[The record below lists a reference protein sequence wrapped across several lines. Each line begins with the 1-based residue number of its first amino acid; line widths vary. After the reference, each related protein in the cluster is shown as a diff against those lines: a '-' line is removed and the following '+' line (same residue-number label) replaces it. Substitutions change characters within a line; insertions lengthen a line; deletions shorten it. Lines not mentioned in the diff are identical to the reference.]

1 VDLKR
6 NSLKEKR
13 TFYKN
18 AWRNMKKRFRN
29 SQTNHKQKKTRQ
41 IMAIR
46 KFTCALLYAAACL
59 LT

>member
-59 LT
+59 LA